1 MGFFEFH
8 IPIADGYATQ
18 RQEVLVKFWIR
29 GARTGILAAGLLL
42 SACNGGNGADQ
53 GGATEAGAVHLVNP
67 GKLTV
72 CTNLPYEP
80 FQFTKDKEVV
90 GFDVDIVNLAAKR
103 LGVTQEIVNIDF
115 AVIKSGAALNSGKC
129 DLAAAG
135 MTITEERK
143 KNIDFSVP
151 YFEATQALLARK
163 GSGISSLDD
172 VKAKKSK
179 LAALAGTTGLDYVV
193 KQGFDPL
200 QFADAAKQLLS
211 MQTGQTDVLIQD
223 LPVVLTWL
231 KKPEVAAKFELV
243 SNLDTG
249 EQYGIA
255 MKLGNTG
262 LAKVVNEAIESAR
275 KDGTYDAVYKKWFD
289 LPAPSKP

>member
-1 MGFFEFH
+1 MG
-8 IPIADGYATQ
+8 
-18 RQEVLVKFWIR
+18 
-29 GARTGILAAGLLL
+29 GALAGLLAIEL
-42 SACNGGNGADQ
+42 LFSACSGGSGADSRESAAS
-53 GGATEAGAVHLVNP
+53 GGVHLVNP
-67 GKLTV
+67 GKLMV

-90 GFDVDIVNLAAKR
+90 GFDIDIVDLAARR

-135 MTITEERK
+135 MTITEERQ

-151 YFEATQALLARK
+151 YFDATQALLARK

-172 VKAKKSK
+172 VKAKKLK
-179 LAALAGTTGLDYVV
+179 VAVLAGTTGLDYVR
-193 KQGFDPL
+193 KQGIDPI
-200 QFADAAKQLLS
+200 QFADAAKQLLGL
-211 MQTGQTDVLIQD
+211 QTGQADVLVQD

-231 KKPEVAAKFELV
+231 KKPEVAAKYELAT
-243 SNLDTG
+243 NLNTG

-255 MKLGNTG
+255 MKLGNAALG
-262 LAKVVNEAIESAR
+262 KVVNEAIETAR
-275 KDGTYDAVYKKWFD
+275 NDGSYDAIYRKWFGV
-289 LPAPSKP
+289 LPPAKQ